1 MDFLTL
7 SVFVEAAGAGS
18 LAAAARRLR
27 IAPMAATRH
36 LAALEKELGVR
47 LMHRTTRSLALTNEG
62 QTFLPHAQALLE
74 EHDAALASMRQAA
87 SGASGLLRVTA
98 SSSFGRKVL
107 APAAVAFMK
116 ANPDVRVDLLL
127 TDSVVDIV
135 SEGLDLAVRIAKL
148 SDTSLIARRL
158 APNPRGLF
166 ASPEYLRARRPPST
180 LADLR
185 NHECLA
191 IMGTTHW
198 SFSGPDRTAA
208 VKIDGRFTASTIEG
222 VYQACI
228 GGLGI
233 ALLSEWMAK
242 EGLASGALAEV
253 RLTDAAPEMLAIWA
267 IYPTRRMVP
276 AKVRLFIDALSSALN
291 SAV

>member
-1 MDFLTL
+1 MDVLML

-47 LMHRTTRSLALTNEG
+47 LMHRTTRSLALTDEG
-62 QTFLPHAQALLE
+62 LTFLPHAQAVLE
-74 EHDAALASMRQAA
+74 EHEAALASVRRAT

-98 SSSFGRKVL
+98 SSAFGRKVL

-135 SEGLDLAVRIAKL
+135 GEGLDLAVRIAKM
-148 SDTSLIARRL
+148 SDSSLIARRL
-158 APNPRGLF
+158 AANPRGLY
-166 ASPEYLRARRPPST
+166 ASPDYLGRSKPPAT

-185 NHECLA
+185 SHECLA
-191 IMGTTHW
+191 ITGTTHW
-198 SFSGPDRTAA
+198 SFSASDRTAT
-208 VKIDGRFTASTIEG
+208 VKIGGRFTASTIEG
-222 VYQACI
+222 VHQACI

-233 ALLSEWMAK
+233 ALLSEWMAR
-242 EGLASGALAEV
+242 EGLLSGALEEV
-253 RLTDAAPEMLAIWA
+253 RLTDAAPEMLTIWA
-267 IYPTRRMVP
+267 VYPTRRMVP
-276 AKVRLFIDALSSALN
+276 AKVRLFIDALWDALSA
-291 SAV
+291 AA